1 MPSDFECEH
10 TLSVSACTPEGDS
23 QAPEYRACMPT
34 LADHEENLA
43 LTRFAV
49 QALAKYA
56 FGLGTVTMVACTL
69 VFTGMSLP
77 PGQGLG
83 TQIMVKVSASL
94 PRMDHSR
101 R

>member
-1 MPSDFECEH
+1 MLM
-10 TLSVSACTPEGDS
+10 LS
-23 QAPEYRACMPT
+23 
-34 LADHEENLA
+34 
-43 LTRFAV
+43 AV

-94 PRMDHSR
+94 LRICLSRCKCSLHSR
-101 R
+101 THCRSPAVGQGCK

>member
-1 MPSDFECEH
+1 MRELTV
-10 TLSVSACTPEGDS
+10 TLLVMGVVLT
-23 QAPEYRACMPT
+23 
-34 LADHEENLA
+34 A
-43 LTRFAV
+43 LGA

-83 TQIMVKVSASL
+83 TQIMVKASGLAPDMSYSGVESAYL
-94 PRMDHSR
+94 HQPLCEHPNQLKQR
-101 R
+101 

>member
-1 MPSDFECEH
+1 MSDSFESRAMPALPA
-10 TLSVSACTPEGDS
+10 TGNVR
-23 QAPEYRACMPT
+23 QI
-34 LADHEENLA
+34 LAA
-43 LTRFAV
+43 A

-83 TQIMVKVSASL
+83 TQIMVKASDL
-94 PRMDHSR
+94 YLVNAFASSGESLQMCNGIR
-101 R
+101 